1 MASKNVNCT
10 KDLTGVSQA
19 MEEGKTGILS
29 FVWRQSVLTIVA
41 DDETAVISFVNGVAT
56 IVTPIADGD
65 YVVAAGDDNAIDVD
79 VLIYDSKM
87 NLIHSDKRDSPDS
100 DVEFVPEWTGLFY
113 IVLKLDK
120 CKESAIGADVGIL
133 TLYSELFVNWLEL

>member
-29 FVWRQSVLTIVA
+29 FVGRQAVLTIVA

-56 IVTPIADGD
+56 IVTPIPDGD
-65 YVVAAGDDNAIDVD
+65 YVVAAGDTISHESGIITAIT
-79 VLIYDSKM
+79 
-87 NLIHSDKRDSPDS
+87 P
-100 DVEFVPEWTGLFY
+100 
-113 IVLKLDK
+113 
-120 CKESAIGADVGIL
+120 A
-133 TLYSELFVNWLEL
+133 